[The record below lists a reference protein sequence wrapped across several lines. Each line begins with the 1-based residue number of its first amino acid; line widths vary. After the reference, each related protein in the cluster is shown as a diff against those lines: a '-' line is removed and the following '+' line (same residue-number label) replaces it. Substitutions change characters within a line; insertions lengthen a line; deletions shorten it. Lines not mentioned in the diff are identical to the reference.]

1 MREDRILQGTKFYRT
16 PACTRLFLFQ
26 YNTTDNKAVKQA
38 TDDECSCSSK
48 GSVMFVNTAGVLG
61 LFFYSSN
68 SGKVNKHLR

>member
-1 MREDRILQGTKFYRT
+1 MREDRILRGTKFYT
-16 PACTRLFLFQ
+16 IPACTRLFLFRR
-26 YNTTDNKAVKQA
+26 NTTDDKAVKQA

-68 SGKVNKHLR
+68 GGKVN